1 MTRTDMPS
9 VTVVLLSYQTE
20 GIADT
25 AACIESLQSGCYPDL
40 RIIVIDNGTP
50 QDVAASLENRFPDVV
65 YCRLPQNL
73 GFTGGNNR
81 GIERA
86 LDEGCDYVL
95 MLNNDTVVEPDCVTQ
110 LVQAAEADRNA
121 GAVGGQIFYF
131 DEPKRIWF
139 AGGDF
144 SRMRGTGL
152 HRTVG
157 GRQRP
162 VAATGT
168 EEVSFLTGC
177 CMLVPADVLRKV
189 GGLEE
194 DFFAYIEDV
203 EFCLRLRTAGYKV
216 LYAPAARLFHK
227 VPVVE
232 PEIPPHKI
240 DLRDR
245 NRRRLARRRFT
256 AVDQLRFALF
266 FYPSRLLQA
275 GRYLLRGDRAR
286 LMAVWYGVRS
296 E

>member
-1 MTRTDMPS
+1 MIS
-9 VTVVLLSYQTE
+9 NESAWVAVVLLTYQTE
-20 GIADT
+20 GLADT
-25 AACIESLQSGCYPDL
+25 AACIESLQSGNYSAL
-40 RIIVIDNGTP
+40 RIISVDNGTP
-50 QDVAASLENRFPDVV
+50 QDVAACLKSRFPGVV

-86 LDEGCDYVL
+86 LADGCDYVL
-95 MLNNDTVVEPDCVTQ
+95 MLNSDTVVEPDCVAR
-110 LVQAAEADRNA
+110 LVQAAEAHPDV
-121 GAVGGQIFYF
+121 GAVGAQIFYF

-139 AGGDF
+139 AGGDL
-144 SRMRGTGL
+144 SRMRGIGL
-152 HRTVG
+152 HRTA
-157 GRQRP
+157 RRRNQRYGD
-162 VAATGT
+162 AGT

-194 DFFAYIEDV
+194 DFFAYMEDV
-203 EFCLRLRTAGYKV
+203 DFCFRLRAAGYKI

-240 DLRDR
+240 VLRDR

-256 AVDQLRFALF
+256 AFDRVRFALF
-266 FYPSRLLQA
+266 FYPSRLIQA
-275 GRYLLRGDRAR
+275 ALYLVRGDRAR
-286 LMAVWYGVRS
+286 FMAIWHGMTTP
-296 E
+296 